1 MKKRILSFI
10 LSAAMA
16 ITGIGVGAGEPVTV
30 YAGNETPTFQGI
42 YISDTGELDLLNVD
56 KSSLGVTE
64 EDKTEYYKVQKAG
77 NQICSGTAIDYT
89 FSYSE
94 SSHTLTLNEMDV
106 SLDVG
111 NVITSEYKADKLTI
125 NLIGDNNLETTDTCD
140 AIYLN
145 GSTVITGGALNVTGG
160 KKDGDWCPVAILVDS
175 RCAIFTNSATITTN
189 VDSAGA
195 IGFSAGDLAFGSGSY
210 TDEMGKPHEAT
221 GKIINFGTITGKI
234 GLFDGE
240 CTNLVSCRTDT
251 NTFPNP
257 PKDGHHYIGKA
268 YYFMDEYLFPNNIQE
283 TLNPG
288 DWRIVGKY
296 DENGNPRPSKIF
308 YQWIYKDCE
317 GSVYTEDRVD
327 PISYL
332 VYPEDAAAQGKE
344 KIEDLLTPDDVA
356 AVNDGQQHTFNTDL
370 YAVWFTNGNVTVN
383 GNVTLDVACS
393 SAPQETWLPADD
405 LSTALSKWDTLNEWE
420 RDTTENKV
428 NCYLRPER
436 DENGDPVKDENGMVP
451 LYGHS
456 GEGIGAVCYE
466 RDGDGNV
473 QFHDSS
479 QAQITIDG
487 STGFLS
493 LNDSYQ
499 GSVTVTGDI
508 NCCATYAEKD
518 FLKNWI
524 HRLQWQFDGSPYHP
538 EETFYCA
545 VPKAGKVV
553 EKGQFTK
560 KVKDLALAEGVEL
573 KGQGLYEGTYFS
585 QTETTMP
592 TGVAEESEKVAG
604 TSAVINDNTLLVNV
618 SKKGKLENNTYPLIR
633 KVSADSVTA
642 IQEKLPATA
651 GAVAMAMDIAMIQ
664 KTYTMNEEGEQ
675 EVTGQTEVEP
685 DQAVNLYFDKIDLS
699 KWKNPVLYHIKDD
712 GTVEEITFKYDAAK
726 KHIQCATDSFSQYV
740 FAGEPVVQ
748 QPSGSTTTDSSG
760 GGAPS
765 GGASATPTTE
775 TKPDGTKVETSTE
788 TKTDGTKVDTT
799 VETKTDGTKTET
811 VVETKTDG
819 AKTETVV
826 ETKTDGT
833 KTETVV
839 ETDKDGSVK
848 TTETVTNADGSAVKT
863 EKETET
869 NTKGKEVAVTTTTE
883 KDADGKVTGITQTSE
898 IEQIA
903 GSASATVTVEKT
915 ADGKITSAEAEVDK
929 KGASSKQ
936 GVKAT
941 LFGSVVSQITE
952 AAGTQSVEISMT
964 VTAGKKEYT
973 VKADAQDLEAGNKLK
988 VMALDEETGEYVLV
1002 NAKTYKVNESGNVK
1016 LTLPTGMTY
1025 QLMDSKEAAV
1035 VEKQILATVKVKK
1048 SAATISEGKKTA
1060 LKLSSK
1066 LNMDNV
1072 AKITYTSAKKSV
1084 ATVNKNGTI
1093 TAKNSGSVVIIAT
1106 VTLKNG
1112 KTKTV
1117 KMKIKVK

>member
-1 MKKRILSFI
+1 MKKKILSFI

-145 GSTVITGGALNVTGG
+145 GSTVITGGALTVTGG
-160 KKDGDWCPVAILVDS
+160 NKGEWCPAAISVDS
-175 RCAIFTNSATITTN
+175 RCAIFTNSANIKTY
-189 VDSAGA
+189 VRSEDEDA
-195 IGFSAGDLAFGSGSY
+195 IGFSAGDMAFGSPSY
-210 TDEMGKPHEAT
+210 IDETGEKHTAT

-234 GLFDGE
+234 GLFGGE

-257 PKDGHHYIGKA
+257 PSDHTYIGKA
-268 YYFMDEYLFPNNIQE
+268 YYFMDEYLYPNNIQG

-296 DENGNPRPSKIF
+296 DENGNPRPSKVF

-332 VYPEDAAAQGKE
+332 VYPEDAPDG
-344 KIEDLLTPDDVA
+344 KIEKLLKANDVA
-356 AVNDGQQHTFNTDL
+356 AVNDGETHVFDTDL

-393 SAPQETWLPADD
+393 SAPQETWQSAEA
-405 LSTALSKWDTLNEWE
+405 LSTALSNWDTLQNWK
-420 RDTTENKV
+420 DASDKWS
-428 NCYLRPER
+428 CYLLPEPG
-436 DENGDPVKDENGMVP
+436 ENGNPVTDANGNLVP
-451 LYGHS
+451 WYGHS

-466 RDGDGNV
+466 RDDDGNV

-479 QAQITIDG
+479 NAKITING

-499 GSVTVTGDI
+499 GSVTVRDDI
-508 NCCATYAEKD
+508 NCCATFKEKD
-518 FLKNWI
+518 FLKKWI
-524 HRLQWQFDGSPYHP
+524 HRLQWQFDGSPYCP
-538 EETFYCA
+538 EVTYYCA

-553 EKGQFTK
+553 ENGQFTQ
-560 KVKDLALAEGVEL
+560 KVKDLALAKGVEL

-592 TGVAEESEKVAG
+592 TGVAEESETVAG

-618 SKKGKLENNTYPLIR
+618 SKKGNLENNTYPLIR
-633 KVSADSVTA
+633 KMGDSAIAKVQAALPVTA
-642 IQEKLPATA
+642 GMI
-651 GAVAMAMDIAMIQ
+651 GMDISMIQ
-664 KTYTMNEEGEQ
+664 KQYEGEK
-675 EVTGQTEVEP
+675 VIRQTEVEP
-685 DQAVNLYFDKIDLS
+685 GTTVNLYFDKLNLS
-699 KWKNPVLYHIKDD
+699 GLTKPALYHIKDN
-712 GTVEEITFKYDAAK
+712 GVVEKIAITTSGGIGEVPPSVKC
-726 KHIQCATDSFSQYV
+726 QTTSFSTYV
-740 FAGEPVVQ
+740 FAEDQTIIQPAPSR
-748 QPSGSTTTDSSG
+748 PSGSTTTDSSG

-833 KTETVV
+833 KKETVV

-848 TTETVTNADGSAVKT
+848 TTETVTNADGSATKT

-898 IEQIA
+898 IDQIA

-915 ADGKITSAEAEVDK
+915 ADGKITGAEAEVDK

-988 VMALDEETGEYVLV
+988 VMALDEKTGEYVLV

-1016 LTLPTGMTY
+1016 LTLPAGMTY
-1025 QLMDSKEAAV
+1025 QLMDSKEAAS
-1035 VEKQILATVKVKK
+1035 VEKQILDTVKVKK

-1093 TAKNSGSVVIIAT
+1093 TAKNSGSVVITAT